1 MIGILY
7 FSSTGNSFHIAKQVQ
22 DELGGK
28 VLYIPNYAGNG
39 GEFEKIIIVTP
50 IYSFGMPVHV
60 LNLLNTLNKTTEIIV
75 IQNYGGMVGGADYLF
90 YDYAINKFKL
100 NVVAMY
106 KIKMP
111 ENFTLSFTVP
121 KFYLNK
127 VLKASNKNIA
137 KVIKNIKE
145 KNYVLPKPKKTKEQ
159 TYLKNK
165 GNWRLIG
172 SDFHTTS
179 SCTKCGKCVN
189 LCPANNISLSND
201 KIEFGN
207 NCVACL
213 GCYHRCPNK
222 AIKYKNKNKKFRYV
236 NPNINELDIGKDF

>member
-7 FSSTGNSFHIAKQVQ
+7 FSATGNSLHIAKQVQ
-22 DELGGK
+22 AELGGK

-75 IQNYGGMVGGADYLF
+75 VQNYGGMVGGADYLF
-90 YDYAINKFKL
+90 YDYAVNKFKL

-165 GNWRLIG
+165 NNWHLIG
-172 SDFHTTS
+172 CDFNTTNN
-179 SCTKCGKCVN
+179 CTKCGKCVN